1 MSSNTPVLE
10 TVSVQAAAGRLV
22 RWWQDTADPLAP
34 GGWLSL
40 VGAGAADGGR
50 VLREVGAQVASS
62 VLVDAAE
69 RTAEEVLAEVLAA
82 LGLESRRYGGLRWIS
97 EVRALPER
105 RLVLLTQVHRM
116 GRTRRSCEAERLLT
130 GTLKAL
136 CARTGLQVIAQVD
149 APGLLRSGDA
159 GLRLEPAGAD
169 PAPAP
174 PAWPDEVRALALAE
188 PRTVPP
194 RAWAALVAGL
204 RADDDRPVTEE
215 ALQATEDALQAVLAE
230 HDRWLVRR
238 DDGVGF
244 VDEAVAGSLRRETAP
259 ETVTR
264 VNRHMTAW
272 LRTLAPELA
281 HPDGWAASG
290 ALGTYAAAGL
300 AMHAAQADHEQKWT
314 TRTLDELVARGD
326 LVAHLPQTA
335 LLDAARCA
343 HYGGIGSNS
352 AAADAAYLWDY
363 GVVPATQPA
372 WAAWLH
378 LMATARGDD
387 DFVAGLLASGIRL
400 PWKAVWTRW
409 RPPGGFH
416 ASFLAPGVVGETAE
430 VRWHGR
436 PAVAAL
442 GTPEVDVSIWDAQT
456 GEPLAGPWPEDSVVP
471 EDAHTALTRPDAS
484 GAGDAAGAIT
494 TLAELEDAVP
504 ATDMG
509 HPSLLFAPVLTV
521 GDLAILGGPGGLFA
535 LAPAKGWEETAG
547 TPGRAP
553 LSGPYAAAGPT
564 TPRHAAPPAAADLRA
579 VVSEAAFHPV
589 KEDQLPP
596 GLEEDGARQVLAGL
610 GIPAFD
616 ESGLRLNPG
625 DDAFL
630 TEFPWPDDAPED
642 PDSEGPFFHLGRW
655 MGGDVVL
662 DGTAG
667 EVYRVPGDEDDPV
680 DGMLVAS
687 SLENFLAMT
696 AQWLIGLRISATVD
710 NSDEQYALR
719 QHVSGELWMIDDT
732 GSQSDA
738 WMYIFENDS

>member
-10 TVSVQAAAGRLV
+10 AVSARAAADRLL
-22 RWWQDTADPLAP
+22 RWWQDTSDPLAP

-40 VGAGAADGGR
+40 VGEGAADGGQ

-62 VLVDAAE
+62 VLVDATE
-69 RTAEEVLAEVLAA
+69 RTAEELLGEVLAA
-82 LGLESRRYGGLRWIS
+82 LGLESRRYGGRRWIS

-105 RLVLLTQVHRM
+105 RLVLLTHVHRM
-116 GRTRRSCEAERLLT
+116 GRTRRSYEAERLPT

-149 APGLLRSGDA
+149 APGLLRSGDT

-204 RADDDRPVTEE
+204 RADDDRPVTE
-215 ALQATEDALQAVLAE
+215 DALQAVLAG
-230 HDRWLVRR
+230 HDRWLERR
-238 DDGVGF
+238 DGGVGF
-244 VDEAVAGSLRRETAP
+244 VDEAVAESLRRETAP

-281 HPDGWAASG
+281 HPDGWTASG

-314 TRTLDELVARGD
+314 TQTLDELVARGE

-343 HYGGIGSNS
+343 HYGGIGGNS

-387 DFVAGLLASGIRL
+387 DFVAGLLSSGIRL

-442 GTPEVDVSIWDAQT
+442 GTPEVDVTIWDAHT

-471 EDAHTALTRPDAS
+471 EDAHTALTRPDES
-484 GAGDAAGAIT
+484 GTGDAIT
-494 TLAELEDAVP
+494 TLDALEAAVP
-504 ATDMG
+504 GTGMA
-509 HPSLLFAPVLTV
+509 HPSLLSAPVLTV
-521 GDLAILGGPGGLFA
+521 GELAILGGPGGLFA
-535 LAPAKGWEETAG
+535 LSPAKGWEETAG

-553 LSGPYAAAGPT
+553 LTGPYAAAGPT
-564 TPRHAAPPAAADLRA
+564 TPQHATPPGTADLRA
-579 VVSEAAFHPV
+579 VVGEAAFRPV
-589 KEDQLPP
+589 KEDHLPA
-596 GLEEDGARQVLAGL
+596 GLAEDGARELLTGL

-616 ESGLRLNPG
+616 ESGLRLAPG
-625 DDAFL
+625 DDTFL
-630 TEFPWPDDAPED
+630 TEFTWPDDVAEAPET
-642 PDSEGPFFHLGRW
+642 EGPFFHLGRW
-655 MGGDVVL
+655 MGADVVL
-662 DGTAG
+662 DGTGG
-667 EVYRVPGDEDDPV
+667 EVFRVGDEDDPV
-680 DGMLVAS
+680 DGALVAS

-719 QHVSGELWMIDDT
+719 QHVSGELWMLDDT
-732 GSQSDA
+732 GSESSA
-738 WMYIFENDS
+738 WMYIFEND

>member
-10 TVSVQAAAGRLV
+10 TISAQAAAGRLL
-22 RWWQDTADPLAP
+22 RWWQDTSDPLAP

-40 VGAGAADGGR
+40 VGEGAADGGQ

-62 VLVDAAE
+62 VLVDATE
-69 RTAEEVLAEVLAA
+69 RTAEELLGEVLAA

-105 RLVLLTQVHRM
+105 RLVLLTHVHRM
-116 GRTRRSCEAERLLT
+116 GRTRRSYEAERLLT

-169 PAPAP
+169 PAPTP

-204 RADDDRPVTEE
+204 RADAGRPVTE
-215 ALQATEDALQAVLAE
+215 DALPTVPAAYE
-230 HDRWLVRR
+230 RWLERR
-238 DDGVGF
+238 EDGVGF
-244 VDEAVAGSLRRETAP
+244 VDEAVAESLRRETAP

-314 TRTLDELVARGD
+314 TQTLDELVARGE

-363 GVVPATQPA
+363 GVVPASQTA

-378 LMATARGDD
+378 LMATARGDE

-416 ASFLAPGVVGETAE
+416 TSFLAPGVVGETAE

-471 EDAHTALTRPDAS
+471 EDAQAALTWPDES
-484 GAGDAAGAIT
+484 GTGDPIT
-494 TLAELEDAVP
+494 TLAALEAAVP
-504 ATDMG
+504 GTDTA
-509 HPSLLFAPVLTV
+509 HPSLLSAPVLTV
-521 GDLAILGGPGGLFA
+521 GELAILGGPGGLFA

-547 TPGRAP
+547 TPCRAP

-564 TPRHAAPPAAADLRA
+564 TPRHATPPGAADLRA
-579 VVSEAAFHPV
+579 VVGGDAFRPV
-589 KEDQLPP
+589 KEDQLPA
-596 GLEEDGARQVLAGL
+596 GLAEDGAREVLT
-610 GIPAFD
+610 GIGVPAFD
-616 ESGLRLNPG
+616 ESGLRLAPD

-630 TEFPWPDDAPED
+630 TEFTWPDDAAED
-642 PDSEGPFFHLGRW
+642 PESEGPFFRLGRW

-662 DGTAG
+662 DGTGGA
-667 EVYRVPGDEDDPV
+667 VFRVTDEDDPV
-680 DGMLVAS
+680 DGALVAS
-687 SLENFLAMT
+687 SLENFLAMA
-696 AQWLIGLRISATVD
+696 AQWLTGLRISATVD

-719 QHVSGELWMIDDT
+719 QHVSGELWMLDDA

-738 WMYIFENDS
+738 WMYIFEND

>member
-10 TVSVQAAAGRLV
+10 TISAQAAAGRLL
-22 RWWQDTADPLAP
+22 RWWQDTSDPLAP

-40 VGAGAADGGR
+40 VGEGTADGGQ

-62 VLVDAAE
+62 VLVDATE
-69 RTAEEVLAEVLAA
+69 RTAEEVLGEVLAA

-105 RLVLLTQVHRM
+105 RLVLLTHVHRM
-116 GRTRRSCEAERLLT
+116 GRTRRSYEAERLLT

-169 PAPAP
+169 PVPTP

-204 RADDDRPVTEE
+204 RADDGRPV
-215 ALQATEDALQAVLAE
+215 TEDALQTVPAE
-230 HDRWLVRR
+230 HDRWLERR
-238 DDGVGF
+238 EDGVGF
-244 VDEAVAGSLRRETAP
+244 VDEAVAESLRRETAP

-281 HPDGWAASG
+281 HPDGWAAGG

-314 TRTLDELVARGD
+314 TQTLDELVARGE

-363 GVVPATQPA
+363 GVVPATQTA

-378 LMATARGDD
+378 LMATARGDE

-471 EDAHTALTRPDAS
+471 EDAQAALTLPDGS
-484 GAGDAAGAIT
+484 GTGDAIT
-494 TLAELEDAVP
+494 TLDALEAAVP
-504 ATDMG
+504 GTDTA
-509 HPSLLFAPVLTV
+509 HPSLLSAPVLTV
-521 GDLAILGGPGGLFA
+521 GELAILGGPGGLFA

-547 TPGRAP
+547 TPCRAP

-564 TPRHAAPPAAADLRA
+564 TPRHATPPGAADLRA
-579 VVSEAAFHPV
+579 VVGEDAFRPL
-589 KEDQLPP
+589 KEDQLPA
-596 GLEEDGARQVLAGL
+596 GLEEDGAREVLT
-610 GIPAFD
+610 GIGVPAFD
-616 ESGLRLNPG
+616 ESGLRLAPD

-630 TEFPWPDDAPED
+630 TEYTWPDDTAED
-642 PDSEGPFFHLGRW
+642 PGSDGPFFLLGRW

-662 DGTAG
+662 DGTGG
-667 EVYRVPGDEDDPV
+667 EVFRVPGDEDDPV
-680 DGMLVAS
+680 DGALVAS

-696 AQWLIGLRISATVD
+696 AQWLIGLRISRTVD

-719 QHVSGELWMIDDT
+719 QHVSGELWMLDDA

-738 WMYIFENDS
+738 WMYIFEND

>member
-10 TVSVQAAAGRLV
+10 TISAQAAAGRLL
-22 RWWQDTADPLAP
+22 RWWQDTSDPLAP

-40 VGAGAADGGR
+40 VGEGAADGGQ

-62 VLVDAAE
+62 VLVDATE
-69 RTAEEVLAEVLAA
+69 RTAEELLGEVLAA

-105 RLVLLTQVHRM
+105 RLVLLTHVHRM
-116 GRTRRSCEAERLLT
+116 GRTRRSYEAERLLT

-169 PAPAP
+169 PAPTP

-204 RADDDRPVTEE
+204 RADDGRPV
-215 ALQATEDALQAVLAE
+215 TEDALQTVLAE
-230 HDRWLVRR
+230 HDRWLERR
-238 DDGVGF
+238 EDGVGF
-244 VDEAVAGSLRRETAP
+244 VDEAVAESLRRETAP

-281 HPDGWAASG
+281 HPDGWAAGG

-314 TRTLDELVARGD
+314 TQTLDELVARGE

-363 GVVPATQPA
+363 GVVPATQTA

-378 LMATARGDD
+378 LMATARGDE

-442 GTPEVDVSIWDAQT
+442 GTPEVDVSIWDART

-471 EDAHTALTRPDAS
+471 EDAHTALTWPDGS
-484 GAGDAAGAIT
+484 GTGDTIT
-494 TLAELEDAVP
+494 TLDALEAAVP
-504 ATDMG
+504 GTDAA
-509 HPSLLFAPVLTV
+509 HPSLLSAPVLTV
-521 GDLAILGGPGGLFA
+521 GELAILGGPGGLFA

-547 TPGRAP
+547 TPCRAP

-564 TPRHAAPPAAADLRA
+564 TPRHATPPGAADLRA
-579 VVSEAAFHPV
+579 VVGEDAFRPL
-589 KEDQLPP
+589 KEDQLPA
-596 GLEEDGARQVLAGL
+596 GLEEDGAREVLT
-610 GIPAFD
+610 GIGVPAFD
-616 ESGLRLNPG
+616 ESGLRLAPD

-630 TEFPWPDDAPED
+630 TEFIWPDDAAED
-642 PDSEGPFFHLGRW
+642 PESDGPFFLLGRW

-662 DGTAG
+662 DGTGG
-667 EVYRVPGDEDDPV
+667 EVFRVPGDEDDPV
-680 DGMLVAS
+680 DGALVAS

-696 AQWLIGLRISATVD
+696 AQWLTGLRISRTVD

-719 QHVSGELWMIDDT
+719 QHVSGELWMLDDA

-738 WMYIFENDS
+738 WMYIFEND